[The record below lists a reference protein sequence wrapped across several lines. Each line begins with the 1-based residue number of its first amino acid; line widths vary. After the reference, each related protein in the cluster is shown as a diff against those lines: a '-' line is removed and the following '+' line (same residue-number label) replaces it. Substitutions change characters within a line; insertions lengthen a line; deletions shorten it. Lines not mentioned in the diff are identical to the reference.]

1 MVNTKVNL
9 GGLEMATPLA
19 TASGTF
25 GYGFEYIGAVDYSKL
40 GAVTAKGIRIEP
52 WPGNPMPR
60 HAEVPGGLVNAIGLQ
75 GTGCEHF
82 LKYTVP
88 YYKKSLIDL
97 YDAVVPM
104 IVNIWGGSVDEYA
117 EVARQLDAAS
127 SVPGVPSRPA
137 SNASPI
143 SVPGVPSRPASN
155 ASPIS
160 VPGVPSRPASN
171 ASPIGAIEMN
181 VSCPNVKAGGH
192 TFGQDPKVLFEV
204 VSAVRK
210 ATKLPLI
217 VKLAP
222 NVPSIAPYVK
232 ACEDAGA
239 DALSMINT
247 IPAMVIDIEKRQP
260 VLANVTGGL
269 SGRGIHPA
277 AVKVVYD
284 AHKVTKL
291 PILAMGG
298 VYEAKDA
305 IEFLLAGATAVA
317 VGTATFTDPGVVG
330 KVYDGIVDYCA
341 RHNFA
346 SVSDLTGALE
356 K

>member
-1 MVNTKVNL
+1 
-9 GGLEMATPLA
+9 MATPVA

-25 GYGFEYIGAVDYSKL
+25 GYGTEYIGAVDYSKL
-40 GAVTAKGIRIEP
+40 GAVTAKGIRVDP
-52 WPGNPMPR
+52 WPGNAMPR

-75 GTGCEHF
+75 GTGVEHF
-82 LKYTVP
+82 LKFTVP
-88 YYKKSLIDL
+88 WYAQNVK
-97 YDAVVPM
+97 VPM

-117 EVARQLDAAS
+117 AVARRLTEAAH
-127 SVPGVPSRPA
+127 PS
-137 SNASPI
+137 
-143 SVPGVPSRPASN
+143 
-155 ASPIS
+155 
-160 VPGVPSRPASN
+160 
-171 ASPIGAIEMN
+171 IGALEMN

-192 TFGQDPKVLFEV
+192 TFGQDPKVLSEV

-210 ATKLPLI
+210 ATTLPLL

-239 DALSMINT
+239 DALSLINT
-247 IPAMVIDIEKRQP
+247 IPAMVIDIERRRP

-277 AVKVVYD
+277 AVKLVYD
-284 AHKVTKL
+284 AHKATKL

-305 IEFLLAGATAVA
+305 IEFMLAGATAVA
-317 VGTATFTDPGVVG
+317 VGTATFSDPDVVAN
-330 KVYDGIVDYCA
+330 VCDGIVAYCE
-341 RHNFA
+341 RHGFA
-346 SVSDLTGALE
+346 SVSALTGALE
-356 K
+356 V